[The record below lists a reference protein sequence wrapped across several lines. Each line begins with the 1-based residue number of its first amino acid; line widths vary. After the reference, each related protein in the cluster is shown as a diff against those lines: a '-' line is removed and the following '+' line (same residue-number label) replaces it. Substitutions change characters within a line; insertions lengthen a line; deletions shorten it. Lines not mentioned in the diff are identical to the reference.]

1 MSYTFEAVIKN
12 QLGIHARTAA
22 LLAKTVS
29 KYDAEAYILF
39 HGDKVNIKHLLDIIS
54 LSNPKYFVILL
65 DEPNCSNAL
74 LNSGWNITII
84 AITNPFLLLIIY
96 SFYIINFIFF

>member
-54 LSNPKYFVILL
+54 LSITQNAVI
-65 DEPNCSNAL
+65 EINVEGNEAAKCSNEL
-74 LNSGWNITII
+74 QQ
-84 AITNPFLLLIIY
+84 LIENGFGEI
-96 SFYIINFIFF
+96 S